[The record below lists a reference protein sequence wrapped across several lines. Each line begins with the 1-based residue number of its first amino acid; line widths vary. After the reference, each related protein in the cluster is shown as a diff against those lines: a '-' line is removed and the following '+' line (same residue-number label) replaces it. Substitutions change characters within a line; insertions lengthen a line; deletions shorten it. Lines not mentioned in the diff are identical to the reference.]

1 MSMSYRPGWLKFI
14 YMTIIWPLEAV
25 LVALI
30 FGLLAV
36 LPVGLT
42 SFCMG
47 KLFVWLGPLTSWHKR
62 AAEQMELALPNHP
75 SADKKVWL
83 AEMWDNLGRTTAE
96 FIKTRQM
103 LDKGYIQFEGLQHLD
118 GHEGGFVIGAHL
130 GNWEALSMLGPA
142 TGSRTG
148 LIYRPLN
155 NPYVSVLL
163 KRRARSAE
171 ADIYEKGRPAAI
183 GMISTLRKG
192 GFMLLLAD
200 QQLRE
205 GETVPFFGY
214 PAQTAIAHIKLAAKT
229 DKPIFMAQTIR
240 TSGCQILVKLSAP
253 FYVPKTADEA
263 TCRAIAADV
272 NQHFE
277 NWITQRPGQWLW
289 PHRRWGKTPPAPLSE

>member
-14 YMTIIWPLEAV
+14 YTTLIWPIEAV
-25 LVALI
+25 IVALL

-36 LPVGLT
+36 LPVGLA
-42 SFCMG
+42 SYCLG
-47 KLFVWLGPLTSWHKR
+47 RLFIWLGPLTPWHKR
-62 AAEQMELALPNHP
+62 AAEQMNLALPNHQQT
-75 SADKKVWL
+75 DKQLWL
-83 AEMWDNLGRTTAE
+83 TEMWDNLGRTTAE

-103 LDKGYIQFEGLQHLD
+103 LDKGYIQFEGLHHLD

-142 TGSRTG
+142 TGIRTG

-163 KRRARSAE
+163 RRRARSAE
-171 ADIYEKGRPAAI
+171 ADIYEKGRQAAM

-192 GFMLLLAD
+192 GFMLILAD

-229 DKPIFMAQTIR
+229 GKPIFMAQTVR
-240 TSGCQILVKLSAP
+240 TSGCQIKVRLFAP
-253 FYVPKTADEA
+253 RHVPKTADDA
-263 TCRAIAADV
+263 TCRAIAEQI
-272 NQHFE
+272 NQQFE
-277 NWITQRPGQWLW
+277 DKYLFLI
-289 PHRRWGKTPPAPLSE
+289 

>member
-1 MSMSYRPGWLKFI
+1 M
-14 YMTIIWPLEAV
+14 
-25 LVALI
+25 
-30 FGLLAV
+30 
-36 LPVGLT
+36 
-42 SFCMG
+42 
-47 KLFVWLGPLTSWHKR
+47 
-62 AAEQMELALPNHP
+62 
-75 SADKKVWL
+75 
-83 AEMWDNLGRTTAE
+83 
-96 FIKTRQM
+96 
-103 LDKGYIQFEGLQHLD
+103 
-118 GHEGGFVIGAHL
+118 
-130 GNWEALSMLGPA
+130 
-142 TGSRTG
+142 
-148 LIYRPLN
+148 
-155 NPYVSVLL
+155 LL

-229 DKPIFMAQTIR
+229 GKPIFMAQTIR